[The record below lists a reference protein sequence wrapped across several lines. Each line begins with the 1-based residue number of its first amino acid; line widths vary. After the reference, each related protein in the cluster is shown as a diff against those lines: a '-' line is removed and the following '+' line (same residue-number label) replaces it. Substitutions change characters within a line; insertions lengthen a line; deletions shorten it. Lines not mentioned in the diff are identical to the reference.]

1 MKSGYCTIMWN
12 QRDCGANEMNHH
24 QPHQRP
30 DFKEVDV
37 VSTVGLEGIPLLW
50 ALSRKQNG

>member
-1 MKSGYCTIMWN
+1 MS
-12 QRDCGANEMNHH
+12 HH

-37 VSTVGLEGIPLLW
+37 VSTVGLEGIPLL
-50 ALSRKQNG
+50 